1 VQGKGAPAGVHPEC
15 IRKAN
20 VTRVNHTQRTPHES
34 HDIATD
40 TEEFRIL
47 TSIMEDLMDFI
58 QANVS
63 SLNHSRLLITIINLT
78 AQ

>member
-1 VQGKGAPAGVHPEC
+1 VQGKDAPAGVHLER

-20 VTRVNHTQRTPHES
+20 VRKVNHTQRTPHES
-34 HDIATD
+34 HNITTDI
-40 TEEFRIL
+40 EEFRIL

-63 SLNHSRLLITIINLT
+63 SLNQLRLVITIMKLT
-78 AQ
+78 TR

>member
-1 VQGKGAPAGVHPEC
+1 MQGKGAPAGVHPHRL
-15 IRKAN
+15 RKVN

-34 HDIATD
+34 EDIAND
-40 TEEFRIL
+40 TEEFQIL

-63 SLNHSRLLITIINLT
+63 SLNQLRLVITIMKLT
-78 AQ
+78 TR